1 MEELKTT
8 WRKASHSGNDGGH
21 CVELANLGEAIGIR
35 DSKDPG
41 GPKLLVV
48 RDDFARLVRALKR

>member
-21 CVELANLGEAIGIR
+21 CVELADLGEVVGLR
-35 DSKDPG
+35 DSKDPD
-41 GPKLLVV
+41 GPKLLVP
-48 RDDFARLVRALKR
+48 RAEFSALVTALKH